1 MTAAAG
7 SAPKPRRY
15 RPLQEKLGQIVLA
28 CEALV
33 AFLGGL
39 VLYGLKATAG
49 LPDWAGVVA
58 GCVMAVLFF
67 LTSGLLRWRW
77 GYAVGWALQILLL
90 LGGFLEGGLFIAGLV
105 FGAFWA
111 YAVIWGSRTERRV
124 QRQRAAYER
133 EHEHDENS

>member
-1 MTAAAG
+1 MTDAVP
-7 SAPKPRRY
+7 SPPPRRY

-39 VLYGLKATAG
+39 VLYGLDATAG
-49 LPDWAGVVA
+49 LPSWWGVVA

-67 LTSGLLRWRW
+67 LASGLLRWRW
-77 GYAVGWALQILLL
+77 GYGVGWALQAILF
-90 LGGFLEGGLFIAGLV
+90 LGGFLETGLFIAGLV
-105 FGAFWA
+105 FGGFWA
-111 YAVIWGSRTERRV
+111 YAVVGGARTERRV

-133 EHEHDENS
+133 EHGENS